1 MHLYVAA
8 RAQYRW
14 LWDWVANLSARYYPY
29 KADDGPMKGVQ
40 LSVRPIQLFEIVFPE
55 PVLNEVLSI
64 VQPYDGGN
72 TRRHG
77 GLSLTGNIYKQLLGL
92 SRFAG
97 LKPIPVV
104 KPNPMVETVNPQGY
118 VGVTGIGLKKDI
130 YHNGIEML

>member
-1 MHLYVAA
+1 MHLYVVA
-8 RAQYRW
+8 RGQYRW

-29 KADDGPMKGVQ
+29 NTAEGKKGVQ
-40 LSVRPIQLFEIVFPE
+40 LSVRPFQLFEIVFPE
-55 PVLNEVLSI
+55 PVLKEVLSI

-104 KPNPMVETVNPQGY
+104 KANPMVETVNPHGY

-130 YHNGIEML
+130 YYKGIEML